1 MKLCA
6 AKFQGVVTPATAARI
21 LDIADRHS
29 LVSLK
34 QVVMRRVLQEKGR
47 YMADNKFKE
56 EMKQQPDLL
65 LELLAL

>member
-6 AKFQGVVTPATAARI
+6 ANFQGVVTPGTAARI

-34 QVVMRRVLQEKGR
+34 QVAASGNGLYTSVH
-47 YMADNKFKE
+47 
-56 EMKQQPDLL
+56 
-65 LELLAL
+65 

>member
-6 AKFQGVVTPATAARI
+6 DRFRGVVTPATAARI

-34 QVVMRRVLQEKGR
+34 QVAGLGKLTI
-47 YMADNKFKE
+47 Y
-56 EMKQQPDLL
+56 LCT
-65 LELLAL
+65 LARS